1 MRVGFIILLPA
12 NLEFSIL
19 GAPMKT
25 SPSIRPT
32 RTIRTTN
39 TIRSTFSL
47 FIFSLAAASLAGTVF
62 AADMP
67 KRKTGLWE
75 INVHMEGA
83 PSMGP
88 IQQCIDQT
96 TDNLMQQQAKERKQ
110 DCSVMDIKPSGNKV
124 TIHAVCKMEGSTV
137 TTDGVFEGAFE
148 SSYKGTM
155 KSRYNPPMHG
165 MSESNMTQ
173 EARWLGPCKAGQKPG
188 DVIMPNMGGMNINDM
203 MKDPKMQEMMKR
215 QQR

>member
-88 IQQCIDQT
+88 IQQ
-96 TDNLMQQQAKERKQ
+96 L
-110 DCSVMDIKPSGNKV
+110 SL
-124 TIHAVCKMEGSTV
+124 IH
-137 TTDGVFEGAFE
+137 
-148 SSYKGTM
+148 
-155 KSRYNPPMHG
+155 
-165 MSESNMTQ
+165 
-173 EARWLGPCKAGQKPG
+173 
-188 DVIMPNMGGMNINDM
+188 I
-203 MKDPKMQEMMKR
+203 
-215 QQR
+215 